1 MKRLEEEKA
10 HQRGQKRVSRE
21 RRTGGKTKYG
31 DRMSGGNSER
41 RDRPGGRRASGETE
55 DGGAAVSDHTPHTV
69 ITGKEQI
76 GRFCESHLPLCAP
89 ASLSVLPKTP
99 RWR

>member
-31 DRMSGGNSER
+31 DQMSGGNSER
-41 RDRPGGRRASGETE
+41 RDRPGGRRASGERE
-55 DGGAAVSDHTPHTV
+55 DGGRPYLITARTPSSREKSKSAGSAKA
-69 ITGKEQI
+69 IY
-76 GRFCESHLPLCAP
+76 LCVP
-89 ASLSVLPKTP
+89 QQV
-99 RWR
+99 